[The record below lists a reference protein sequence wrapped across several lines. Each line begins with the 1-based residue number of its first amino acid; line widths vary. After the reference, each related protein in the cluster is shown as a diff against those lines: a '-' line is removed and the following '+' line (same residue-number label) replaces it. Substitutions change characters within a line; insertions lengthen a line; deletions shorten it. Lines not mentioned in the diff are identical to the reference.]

1 MAEAAEKAKV
11 MALRK
16 VETGRE
22 GDAQTLPRPRQA
34 STRQSRRNRRQL
46 VRWGLLAAGPLVV
59 AVLIGWFWLTGGRYV
74 STDNAYVQAD
84 TVNVATD
91 VAGLV
96 KSILVQDNQHVKAGE
111 VLFTLDDATY
121 GSALA
126 SADAEVNL
134 AATQLEALRASYDQ
148 SAAEIVKARS
158 DVAYFEKEFQRQ
170 TDLATRR
177 VSAEAQLD
185 AARHNLDAARGQLAA
200 LEQQQAGIAAQLGG
214 DPTAPIERHP
224 RYLAAVAARD
234 RAQHD
239 LDNTVVKAPIDGM
252 TARVPSL
259 QPGEYL
265 DAGQAAFALVASDH
279 VWIEAN
285 PKETDLTWVQPGQ
298 SVAVSVDTYPGVQW
312 EGSVASVS
320 PASQS
325 QFSLLPAQN
334 TSGNWVKVVQRI
346 PLRVDVQPEAG
357 APPLRAGMSAEIEVD
372 TGHQRHLRDLLA
384 WL

>member
-1 MAEAAEKAKV
+1 MAEVAEKGKV
-11 MALRK
+11 MAWRK

-22 GDAQTLPRPRQA
+22 GDVPVMPRPA
-34 STRQSRRNRRQL
+34 PALTRKGRRSRRQL
-46 VRWGLLAAGPLVV
+46 VRWSLLAAGPLAV
-59 AVLIGWFWLTGGRYV
+59 AVVIGWFWLTGGRYV
-74 STDNAYVQAD
+74 STDNAYVQSD
-84 TVNVATD
+84 TINIATD

-96 KSILVQDNQHVKAGE
+96 KSIQVHDNEHVTAGQ
-111 VLFTLDDATY
+111 VLFTLDDSTY
-121 GSALA
+121 RSALA
-126 SADAEVNL
+126 SADAEVRM
-134 AATQLEALRASYDQ
+134 AATQLEALRASYAQ
-148 SAAEIVKARS
+148 SGAAIVKAKS
-158 DVAYFEKEFQRQ
+158 DVAYYEKEYQRQ

-177 VSAEAQLD
+177 VNAESQLD
-185 AARHNLDAARGQLAA
+185 AARHNLDSARGELAA
-200 LEQQQAGIAAQLGG
+200 LEQEQAGIAAQLVG
-214 DPTAPIERHP
+214 DPAAPIERHP

-239 LDNTVVKAPIDGM
+239 LDNTVVRSPIDGM

-285 PKETDLTWVQPGQ
+285 PKETDLTWVRPGQ
-298 SVAVSVDTYPGVQW
+298 AVAVSVDTYPGVQW
-312 EGSVASVS
+312 EGRVASVS

-325 QFSLLPAQN
+325 SFSLLPAQN

-346 PLRVDVQPEAG
+346 PVRIDMQPEAE

-372 TGHQRHLRDLLA
+372 TGHLRHLRDLFA

>member
-1 MAEAAEKAKV
+1 MAEAAEKSKV

-22 GDAQTLPRPRQA
+22 GDAQTLPRPRVRP
-34 STRQSRRNRRQL
+34 TRLDRRSRRQL
-46 VRWGLLAAGPLVV
+46 VRWSLLAAGPLLV

-96 KSILVQDNQHVKAGE
+96 KSIQVHDNEYVAAGQ

-121 GSALA
+121 RSALA
-126 SADAEVNL
+126 SAEADVKL
-134 AATQLEALRASYDQ
+134 AATQLEALRASYAQ
-148 SAAEIVKARS
+148 SGADIVKARS

-170 TDLATRR
+170 TDLASRR
-177 VSAEAQLD
+177 VNAEAQLD
-185 AARHNLDAARGQLAA
+185 AARHSLDAARGQLAA

-239 LDNTVVKAPIDGM
+239 LDNTVVRAPIAGM

-265 DAGQAAFALVASDH
+265 DAGQAAFALVASDG

-298 SVAVSVDTYPGVQW
+298 AVSVSVDTYPGVQW

-346 PLRVDVQPEAG
+346 PLRVDVRPEAG
-357 APPLRAGMSAEIEVD
+357 TPPLRAGMSAEIEVD
-372 TGHQRHLRDLLA
+372 TGHRRHLRDLFA

>member
-1 MAEAAEKAKV
+1 MAEVAERPYVA
-11 MALRK
+11 ALRK
-16 VETGRE
+16 VETARE
-22 GDAQTLPRPRQA
+22 SDAPSRPRPRSQ
-34 STRQSRRNRRQL
+34 RLPWDRKSRRQ
-46 VRWGLLAAGPLVV
+46 VARWGLLAAGPLVV
-59 AVLIGWFWLTGGRYV
+59 AVVVGWFWLTGGRYV

-84 TVNVATD
+84 MVDVATD

-96 KSILVQDNQHVKAGE
+96 KSIQVGDNELVTRGQI
-111 VLFTLDDATY
+111 LFMLDDATY
-121 GSALA
+121 RSALD
-126 SADAEVNL
+126 SAAAEVKL
-134 AATQLEALRASYDQ
+134 AATELESLRAAYAQ
-148 SAAEIVKARS
+148 SGADIVKAKS
-158 DVAYFEKEFQRQ
+158 DVAYFEKEHQRQ
-170 TDLATRR
+170 ADLATRR
-177 VSAEAQLD
+177 VSAVAQLD
-185 AARHNLDAARGQLAA
+185 TARHNLDAARAQVVA

-214 DPTAPIERHP
+214 DPAAPIERHP
-224 RYLAAVAARD
+224 RYLAAVAKRD
-234 RAQHD
+234 RAAHD
-239 LDNTVVKAPIDGM
+239 LDSTVVRAPIDGM

-298 SVAVSVDTYPGVQW
+298 PVTVSVDTYPGRQW

-346 PLRVDVQPEAG
+346 PLRIAVQPQAD
-357 APPLRAGMSAEIEVD
+357 APALRAGMSVEVEVD
-372 TGHQRHLRDLLA
+372 TGHRRHLADLFA